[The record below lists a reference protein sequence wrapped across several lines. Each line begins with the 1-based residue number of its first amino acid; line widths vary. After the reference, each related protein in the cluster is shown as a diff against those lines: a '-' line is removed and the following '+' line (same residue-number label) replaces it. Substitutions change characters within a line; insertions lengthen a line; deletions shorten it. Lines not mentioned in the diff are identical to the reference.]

1 MSMSLL
7 RYVLLPAV
15 VFVPLMILSYQRG
28 QDLGQVGLL
37 LVSLTVLLFLILA
50 WSGRARAEYRQ
61 GLMLKAAFS
70 LSVVLFFLA
79 LLFQLVRGPLG
90 LLFLSE
96 QPPAEISE
104 KKGG

>member
-1 MSMSLL
+1 MSLL
-7 RYVLLPAV
+7 RYIVLPAV
-15 VFVPLMILSYQRG
+15 VFVPLIVLAYQRG
-28 QDLGQVGLL
+28 HDLGQVGLL
-37 LVSLTVLLFLILA
+37 LVSLSVLLFLILA

-79 LLFQLVRGPLG
+79 LLVQLVRGPLG
-90 LLFLSE
+90 LLSSSE
-96 QPPAEISE
+96 QEAPPAFSE